1 MEIFYIA
8 VLIIAVFF
16 LIIIL
21 TTLGLLMK
29 AKNNAVAFPPSK
41 STCPDYWTVKYDAT
55 DTEKKKP
62 KCEVPDLAATGSI
75 NKGNLTAAILTGS
88 TTKGYTAAIGQTPAN
103 IDFSAAGWA
112 GVPGKTAQCAIHDW
126 AVTNEIV
133 WDGVSNF
140 NGC

>member
-29 AKNNAVAFPPSK
+29 AKNNAIAFPPSK

-62 KCEVPDLAATGSI
+62 KCEVPSNNVNAGKVA
-75 NKGNLTAAILTGS
+75 LTSSNTI
-88 TTKGYTAAIGQTPAN
+88 GYTAAVGQTPAN
-103 IDFSAAGWA
+103 IDFSVAGWA

-140 NGC
+140 TGC